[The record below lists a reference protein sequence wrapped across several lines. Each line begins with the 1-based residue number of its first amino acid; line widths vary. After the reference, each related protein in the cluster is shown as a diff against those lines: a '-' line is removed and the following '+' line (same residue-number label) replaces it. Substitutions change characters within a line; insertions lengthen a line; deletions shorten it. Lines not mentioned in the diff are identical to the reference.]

1 MVALVIIVIIIL
13 ITLIILMVLTCAR
26 AQLVAREGGKRDE
39 EQVNHFSP
47 DNQALLLN
55 R

>member
-1 MVALVIIVIIIL
+1 MVALVIILTI
-13 ITLIILMVLTCAR
+13 LIILTSAR
-26 AQLVAREGGKRDE
+26 AQLVAREGGKAVE
-39 EQVNHFSP
+39 EQVTHFSP

>member
-1 MVALVIIVIIIL
+1 MMFALVII
-13 ITLIILMVLTCAR
+13 LIILTILIIPTSAR
-26 AQLVAREGGKRDE
+26 AQLVAREGGKAVE
-39 EQVNHFSP
+39 EQVTHFSP